1 MWNNLYK
8 EETMPQNSEDERDTK
23 KLQQVIVA
31 LSILCLLFF
40 TGYFLGER
48 LGERRIMFAN
58 IALALQLTA
67 MTVWAIEIRYRLRL
81 WPFK

>member
-1 MWNNLYK
+1 
-8 EETMPQNSEDERDTK
+8 MPQNSEDERDTK

-81 WPFK
+81 WPFQ

>member
-81 WPFK
+81 WPFQ